1 MATES
6 EQKAVESHQETAEP
20 QPQTRVL
27 QRFCDKNKTILETV
41 EAHQIGR
48 EYYVYWADIQQKF
61 NNNIDH
67 LEKFLD
73 LRNDTVTRG
82 PRVLYETDGLQ
93 RL

>member
-6 EQKAVESHQETAEP
+6 EQKAAESHQETAKP
-20 QPQTRVL
+20 QPQARV
-27 QRFCDKNKTILETV
+27 QRFCDKNKTILPGTV

-61 NNNIDH
+61 NNIDH
-67 LEKFLD
+67 LEKYLD
-73 LRNDTVTRG
+73 LRDNTVTRG
-82 PRVLYETDGLQ
+82 PRVLYETDGLH